1 MVTRNVGRF
10 FLKIKDIYISFRYPV
25 SGKINSRISGQTII
39 RYNLKLKK
47 EEDLAFEIDVYIFLL
62 NRLLPYLVKS
72 ILNVGLRTLGKA
84 SKQVIAVLNI
94 VVKAAIE
101 IM

>member
-1 MVTRNVGRF
+1 MTKNDPAVVA
-10 FLKIKDIYISFRYPV
+10 IS
-25 SGKINSRISGQTII
+25 
-39 RYNLKLKK
+39 
-47 EEDLAFEIDVYIFLL
+47 IDVYIFLL
-62 NRLLPYLVKS
+62 KRLLSYLVKS